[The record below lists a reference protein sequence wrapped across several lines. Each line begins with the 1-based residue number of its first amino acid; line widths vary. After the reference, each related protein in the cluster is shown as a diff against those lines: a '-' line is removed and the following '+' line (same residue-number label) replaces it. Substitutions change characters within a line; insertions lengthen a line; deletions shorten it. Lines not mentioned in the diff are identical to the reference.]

1 MKRRTQTILYHLL
14 PVVFWLLA
22 IGGAIVP
29 LVIPITNNLS
39 PITYFIPVLPVLCG
53 LFLLTGLKRH
63 ASSVE
68 ACFLTAV
75 LLGIGAYWLPT
86 IIFLILPA
94 CLYLH
99 VRNLLELRS
108 VTAFLLGYA
117 LVAIWMAVLVFLSIF
132 NFQFSFTENAYGWIP
147 IGAVLLAWTASTIA
161 RRNLRVR

>member
-1 MKRRTQTILYHLL
+1 MKRHTQTILYHLL

-22 IGGAIVP
+22 IGAAIVP
-29 LVIPITNNLS
+29 LITINYQLS
-39 PITYFIPVLPVLCG
+39 TINYLIPVLPVLCS
-53 LFLLTGLKRH
+53 LFLLTSLKRH
-63 ASSVE
+63 ARSVE

-86 IIFLILPA
+86 IIFLMLPA
-94 CLYLH
+94 CMYLY

-147 IGAVLLAWTASTIA
+147 IGALLFAWTASTIA